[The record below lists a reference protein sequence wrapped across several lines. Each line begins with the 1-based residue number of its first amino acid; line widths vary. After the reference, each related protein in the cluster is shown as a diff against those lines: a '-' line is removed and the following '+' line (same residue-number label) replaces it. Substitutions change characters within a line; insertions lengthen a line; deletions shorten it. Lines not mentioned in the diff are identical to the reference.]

1 VATKRSDQFPLWPVT
16 EGWFGD
22 SRCREEPSASGA
34 LPGRDT
40 PFGVSHFAQSSI
52 HLGARG
58 TVMSIRLEERESS
71 QEFIAGI
78 CRRQSLGGRRD
89 RWEVDQ

>member
-40 PFGVSHFAQSSI
+40 PFAVSHFAQSSI
-52 HLGARG
+52 H
-58 TVMSIRLEERESS
+58 
-71 QEFIAGI
+71 
-78 CRRQSLGGRRD
+78 
-89 RWEVDQ
+89 

>member
-1 VATKRSDQFPLWPVT
+1 MATKRSDQFPLWPVT

-71 QEFIAGI
+71 QEIHRWDLSAAITG
-78 CRRQSLGGRRD
+78 RSPGSVGG
-89 RWEVDQ
+89 